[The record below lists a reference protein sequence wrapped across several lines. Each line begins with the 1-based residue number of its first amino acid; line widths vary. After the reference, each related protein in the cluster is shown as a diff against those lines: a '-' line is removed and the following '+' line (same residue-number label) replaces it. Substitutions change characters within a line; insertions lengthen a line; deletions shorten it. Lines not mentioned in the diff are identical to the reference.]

1 MIERTVS
8 KSITDDFK
16 KEKIILL
23 MGARQVGKTTLAHE
37 LAKGRQRVLHLNCD
51 NYDDRADL
59 EHQTSTELAALL
71 AGYDFVL
78 IDEAQ
83 RVPDIGMTIKMI
95 GDLKLPVPTVVT
107 GSSSLEL
114 LEGIKE
120 PATGRHIDY
129 ELFPLSLP
137 ELIAH
142 NGRREVLQ
150 AVPLFGVPARL
161 PCHIPRTAKAM
172 AQAGQIPCSRI
183 MLSMV

>member
-107 GSSSLEL
+107 GSSSSEL

-142 NGRREVLQ
+142 NGRREEH
-150 AVPLFGVPARL
+150 RL
-161 PCHIPRTAKAM
+161 LEQRLISGFYPEVVTDLSDAKRTLMTLANDY
-172 AQAGQIPCSRI
+172 
-183 MLSMV
+183 